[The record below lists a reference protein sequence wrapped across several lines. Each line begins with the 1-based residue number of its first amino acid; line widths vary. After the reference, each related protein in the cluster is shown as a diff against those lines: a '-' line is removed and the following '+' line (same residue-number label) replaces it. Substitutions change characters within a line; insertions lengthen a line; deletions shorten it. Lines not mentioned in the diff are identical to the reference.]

1 MMTDTVEPVVD
12 VSEAS
17 EASEASKASDAAEEP
32 PVAPPSAVPPLS
44 PVVPPPSL
52 NTKQQLAVSQTMD
65 GENILITGPA
75 GTGKSFT
82 IKYIIELL
90 KANNKNVGLTATTG
104 TAAFIIGGQ
113 TIHSFMG
120 MGIGEDTTADIFIK
134 IKKKSGIYR
143 TLVELDVLII
153 DEVSMLDAAL
163 LEKIS
168 DILCYVKSHSLKD
181 TEMLNKPFGGI
192 QIIFIGDFCQLA
204 PVKGFYC
211 FLSKLWKDANI
222 KVIMLEELVRQNDD
236 LLFQKMLQI
245 IRKGKCTDNILKV
258 LNALKD
264 TQFEEEIIPT
274 KLYPKNVNVDKINE
288 IEIEKLKRAGNKTII
303 YKAIAGGGSGSSG
316 ACAATGINKYDVELV
331 ENSQVIITR
340 NIDITGGLV
349 NGTRGI
355 VKHLH
360 KDFVIIKDTQG
371 NNHSIVYY
379 KDILEGSGGKKS
391 AKAADKSHILHLPLK
406 VSYALSIHKSQGMT
420 IDALEIDLGD
430 NIFTCGQGYTALSR
444 AKSLRSIRVIEVSN
458 QSFKINPFVKAFYN
472 NILK

>member
-1 MMTDTVEPVVD
+1 MSD
-12 VSEAS
+12 AS
-17 EASEASKASDAAEEP
+17 EAREPTEEAVAIS
-32 PVAPPSAVPPLS
+32 PVAPLTQPPLT
-44 PVVPPPSL
+44 L
-52 NTKQQLAVSQTMD
+52 NAKQQLAVSQTMS
-65 GENILITGPA
+65 GGNILLTGPA

-113 TIHSFMG
+113 TIHSYMG
-120 MGIGEDTTADIFIK
+120 MGIGEESTADIFIK
-134 IKKKSGIYR
+134 IKKKAGIYR

-168 DILCYVKSHSLKD
+168 SILCYVKSHSLKD
-181 TEMLNKPFGGI
+181 TELLNKPFGGI
-192 QIIFIGDFCQLA
+192 QVIFIGDFCQLA

-211 FLSKLWKDANI
+211 FLSKLWIEADI
-222 KVIMLEELVRQNDD
+222 KVIMLDELVRQNDD
-236 LLFQKMLQI
+236 LLFQQILQI

-258 LNALKD
+258 LNALKN
-264 TQFEEEIIPT
+264 TQFEDEIIPT

-288 IEIEKLKRAGNKTII
+288 MEIEKLKKAGNKTII
-303 YKAIAGGGSGSSG
+303 YKAIAGGGGSSGSS
-316 ACAATGINKYDVELV
+316 AFTGTINKYDVELV

-379 KDILEGSGGKKS
+379 KDILGSGSGGGSGAKKS
-391 AKAADKSHILHLPLK
+391 AKAADKSHILHMPLK

-420 IDALEIDLGD
+420 IDAMEIDLGD

-444 AKSLRSIRVIEVSN
+444 AKSLRSIRVIDVSN

-472 NILK
+472 NIIKL

>member
-1 MMTDTVEPVVD
+1 MITDTGE
-12 VSEAS
+12 
-17 EASEASKASDAAEEP
+17 KASDASETVSSADNETTEEP
-32 PVAPPSAVPPLS
+32 VAVATTPVAPL
-44 PVVPPPSL
+44 L
-52 NTKQQLAVSQTMD
+52 NTKQQLAVAQTMNGD
-65 GENILITGPA
+65 NILLTGPA

-120 MGIGEDTTADIFIK
+120 MGIGEESTADIFIK
-134 IKKKSGIYR
+134 IKKKAGIYR

-168 DILCYVKSHSLKD
+168 SILCYVKSHSLKD
-181 TEMLNKPFGGI
+181 TGLLNKPFGGI
-192 QIIFIGDFCQLA
+192 QVIFIGDFCQLA

-211 FLSKLWKDANI
+211 FLSKLWIEANI
-222 KVIMLEELVRQNDD
+222 KVIMLDELVRQNDD
-236 LLFQKMLQI
+236 LLFQQILQI

-264 TQFEEEIIPT
+264 TQFEDEIIPT

-288 IEIEKLKRAGNKTII
+288 IEIEKLKQAGNKTII
-303 YKAIAGGGSGSSG
+303 YKAIAGGSSSSSG
-316 ACAATGINKYDVELV
+316 AFAGTINKYDVELV

-379 KDILEGSGGKKS
+379 KDILEGSSGKKS
-391 AKAADKSHILHLPLK
+391 AKAADKSHILHMPLK

-420 IDALEIDLGD
+420 IDAMEIDLGD

-444 AKSLRSIRVIEVSN
+444 AKSLRSIRVIDVSN

-472 NILK
+472 NIIKL

>member
-1 MMTDTVEPVVD
+1 MSDANDATNANEEPVV
-12 VSEAS
+12 
-17 EASEASKASDAAEEP
+17 
-32 PVAPPSAVPPLS
+32 VALATQPLS
-44 PVVPPPSL
+44 L
-52 NTKQQLAVSQTMD
+52 NAKQQLAVSQTMS
-65 GENILITGPA
+65 GGNILLTGPA

-113 TIHSFMG
+113 TIHSYMG
-120 MGIGEDTTADIFIK
+120 MGIGEESIADIFIK
-134 IKKKSGIYR
+134 IKKKAGIYR

-168 DILCYVKSHSLKD
+168 GILCYVKSHSLKD
-181 TEMLNKPFGGI
+181 SGLLNKPFGGI
-192 QIIFIGDFCQLA
+192 QVIFIGDFCQLA

-211 FLSKLWKDANI
+211 FLSKLWIEAEI
-222 KVIMLEELVRQNDD
+222 KVIMLDELVRQNDD
-236 LLFQKMLQI
+236 LLFQQILQI

-264 TQFEEEIIPT
+264 TQFEDEIIPT

-288 IEIEKLKRAGNKTII
+288 MEIDKLKKAGNKTII
-303 YKAIAGGGSGSSG
+303 YKAIASSGSG
-316 ACAATGINKYDVELV
+316 AFAGINKYDVELV

-340 NIDITGGLV
+340 NIDIVNGLV

-355 VKHLH
+355 VKNLF

-371 NNHSIVYY
+371 NLHNIVYY
-379 KDILEGSGGKKS
+379 KDILEGGSGSSGSGKKS
-391 AKAADKSHILHLPLK
+391 AKAADKSHILHMPLK

-420 IDALEIDLGD
+420 IDAMEIDLGD

-444 AKSLRSIRVIEVSN
+444 AKSLRSIRVIDVSN